1 MKAVNGKVLVR
12 VDMKQKSHMKMG
24 EVVVQMAN
32 LYETNYREKSPVVG
46 VFAETNKFFKEGEI
60 AVFHHNHFY
69 EPSPYYLYDDLFSV
83 PMNHTILGVLGE
95 GGSFRP
101 VFGNM
106 VCEQM
111 EVESEFLI
119 PPEHKTFHVNQYR
132 IIDAGWTNYKNG
144 TIALTR
150 PYSGYEIVYMFNG
163 VQHRVIK
170 VQDEMVCGIV
180 KPPKK

>member
-12 VDMKQKSHMKMG
+12 VDMTQKSHMKMG

-32 LYETNYREKSPVVG
+32 IYETNYREKSPVVG
-46 VFAETNKFFKEGEI
+46 VFAETNNFFKEGEI
-60 AVFHHNHFY
+60 AAFHHNHFY

-83 PMNHTILGVLGE
+83 PLNHTILGVLGD

-106 VCEQM
+106 VCEQI

-132 IIDAGWTNYKNG
+132 IIDAGWTKYKKG
-144 TIALTR
+144 AIVLTR

-163 VQHRVIK
+163 VQHRVVK
-170 VQDEMVCGIV
+170 VHEDMVCGIV